1 MRGNYTKLWAII
13 LMRINLNLLAFTIIF
28 FTLPISNVYSYQN
41 QNDIVFG
48 TKNFI
53 KQEIQTHHKTADL
66 KTITIKILDNKT
78 INNKICNKNINYFFP
93 SHSTIN
99 QRATVVAEC
108 KDQNAW
114 KVYIPV
120 NIKFFANAISA
131 KKSLPKSHII
141 NKEDLTRKKINVLQ
155 LKDHYYT
162 EPDDIIGL
170 ILKTSVKQNTVL
182 TSRLLQ
188 EVNYES

>member
-1 MRGNYTKLWAII
+1 MK
-13 LMRINLNLLAFTIIF
+13 LNLTFFISGITIF
-28 FTLPISNVYSYQN
+28 FILPINTIYSYQDQIN
-41 QNDIVFG
+41 ITEG

-53 KQEIQTHHKTADL
+53 KQEIQNQHKTVDL
-66 KTITIKILDNKT
+66 KTINIKILDNRT
-78 INNKICNKNINYFFP
+78 INNKFCNKQINYSFP
-93 SHSTIN
+93 SHSTID

-108 KDQNAW
+108 QDKKSGW

-131 KKSLPKSHII
+131 KKSLPKLHII

-162 EPDDIIGL
+162 EPNDIIGL